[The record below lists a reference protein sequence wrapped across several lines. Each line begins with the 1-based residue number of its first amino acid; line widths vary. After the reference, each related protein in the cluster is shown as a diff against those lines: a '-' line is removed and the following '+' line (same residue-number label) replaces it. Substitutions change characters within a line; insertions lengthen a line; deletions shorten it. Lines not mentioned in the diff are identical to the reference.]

1 MDPSGNKSA
10 NVLALFAPEGEWAR
24 TRILE
29 AQAVETCEFDLEL
42 FARYRTI
49 RLLTYSAS
57 VQMLHTVLERFS
69 ESRVECVLG
78 YSRVVN
84 NVASIIALQTAAM
97 EDVRG
102 ALCDL
107 PASSRDAVRQRVEEG
122 RLRVRVVEGH
132 VSHAKIFLLSDG
144 PGGDRCVLTGS
155 ANFSASALLGDQHEV
170 LIGFRDDVAW
180 EHFEGQ
186 YLKVREHASA
196 EVELAELLEHRLEPD
211 AELAPESAPVLAPGR
226 GAQLI
231 ALAQPAE
238 SRGEVERGRRV
249 EKLYD
254 VVLPV
259 LPKEATRED
268 SATVKLDAPA
278 RKRFSGILRRQTR
291 RVEAAHPTFSVDPV
305 SGTASVCGSPWPLEH
320 DDAKVGED
328 AASLVAFFDA
338 YRTAFRGRIEKLQR
352 DYFTFLCWMF
362 FSPFICT
369 LRRQAALEGR
379 DVIRFP
385 RVGIIYGKAN
395 SGKTQLVEI
404 AGKFMFG
411 DEFQGAIRSRLTTQ
425 HLRAIEASYQRM
437 PAFFDDVG
445 WRRFRDHAPEY
456 IKDETVPAHDET
468 PCTVVSM
475 NARAGS
481 FPDELAKRCLLIY
494 SSASLPSDDESGRIA
509 MSDRLNAIEPTTHL
523 YRRYV
528 HEVLGRLDAGAGDV
542 DWLELSSRIVSGLLG
557 GAGHHPQ
564 WARPLRGRRMRRR
577 VTTRFASSCEASST
591 RPGAMP
597 RVHPRTPKG
606 GTRTGGRSGSGS
618 ERARSDTRTS
628 SGGICRP
635 TCCTSTRAGR
645 RSSCSTSRRPRNF
658 SATRSPARAGA
669 LRSGPGRGSRRWL
682 ASASLLRTEPGETY
696 GGAVRVLDGPRADF
710 DTKSGLAP
718 IGRNGVRMPDHGYAA
733 CPSAPSLR
741 RLRARDP
748 GGSQPKCLPAHL
760 VVRLDLFRIRLE
772 QRMKPALAVAGVAD
786 PRFDL
791 A

>member
-1 MDPSGNKSA
+1 MLREALAVIGTRDSVDHQGSKSA
-10 NVLALFAPEGEWAR
+10 NVLALFPSEGEWAR
-24 TRILE
+24 TQVLE
-29 AQAVETCEFDLEL
+29 AQAVETCDFDLES

-49 RLLTYSAS
+49 RILTYSAS
-57 VQMLHTVLERFS
+57 VQMLHTVLERFA

-84 NVASIIALQTAAM
+84 NVASIIALQTAAV
-97 EDVRG
+97 EDARG
-102 ALCDL
+102 ALRGL
-107 PASSRDAVRQRVEEG
+107 PASSRDAVRKRVEEG

-144 PGGDRCVLTGS
+144 PDGERCVLTGS

-170 LIGFRDDVAW
+170 LIRFADDVAW

-186 YLKVREHASA
+186 YLEVRDHASA
-196 EVELAELLEHRLEPD
+196 EVSLAELLEHRLEPD
-211 AELAPESAPVLAPGR
+211 AGLPPEAAPVLAPER
-226 GAQLI
+226 GTQLI
-231 ALAQPAE
+231 QLAQPAE
-238 SRGEVERGRRV
+238 SREEVARGRRV

-305 SGTASVCGSPWPLEH
+305 SRTASVCGSPWPLESVE
-320 DDAKVGED
+320 ANVSED
-328 AASLVAFFDA
+328 AASLVAFWDA

-369 LRRQAALEGR
+369 LRRRAALEGR

-411 DEFQGAIRSRLTTQ
+411 DEFQGAIRSRLTAQ
-425 HLRAIEASYQRM
+425 HLRGIEESYRRM

-456 IKDETVPAHDET
+456 IKDETLSAKDET

-481 FPDELAKRCLLIY
+481 LPDEIAKRCLLIY

-509 MSDRLNAIEPTTHL
+509 MSNRLSAIAPTTHL

-528 HEVLGRLDAGAGDV
+528 HEVLDRLDAGAGDL
-542 DWLELSSRIVSGLLG
+542 DWLLLSSRIVSELLG
-557 GAGHHPQ
+557 GAGHHPE
-564 WARPLRGRRMRRR
+564 WAEPLAWEAYAATRYDSLREQLRSLLDPTRRHSSRPPSDTEGWYAEGAKIWVRVGTSTFGLPDFEWRDLPTYMLHEHESRAAEFVLDLRAAEEFLGHKLTGPRRR
-577 VTTRFASSCEASST
+577 LPFWPWS
-591 RPGAMP
+591 
-597 RVHPRTPKG
+597 
-606 GTRTGGRSGSGS
+606 GR
-618 ERARSDTRTS
+618 
-628 SGGICRP
+628 
-635 TCCTSTRAGR
+635 
-645 RSSCSTSRRPRNF
+645 
-658 SATRSPARAGA
+658 
-669 LRSGPGRGSRRWL
+669 
-682 ASASLLRTEPGETY
+682 
-696 GGAVRVLDGPRADF
+696 
-710 DTKSGLAP
+710 
-718 IGRNGVRMPDHGYAA
+718 
-733 CPSAPSLR
+733 
-741 RLRARDP
+741 
-748 GGSQPKCLPAHL
+748 
-760 VVRLDLFRIRLE
+760 
-772 QRMKPALAVAGVAD
+772 
-786 PRFDL
+786 
-791 A
+791 